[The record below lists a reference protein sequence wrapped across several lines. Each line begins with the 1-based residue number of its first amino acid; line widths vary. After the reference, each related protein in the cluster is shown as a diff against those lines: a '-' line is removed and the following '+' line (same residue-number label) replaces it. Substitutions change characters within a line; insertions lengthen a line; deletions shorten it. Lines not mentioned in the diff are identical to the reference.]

1 MRLGLVLGGGGVRGA
16 AHIGVIQELE
26 EMGLRPAALA
36 GTSSGGLVAAL
47 YAAGADV
54 NELAALARSLTWRSA
69 IGGLF
74 PWRRSR
80 PALMALLDR
89 YLGEARFEALPLRLA
104 ISAFDPL
111 AQATVTFRSGPVLPA
126 VRATIALPGLFA
138 PSRSE
143 DRRILVDGGLTK
155 CLPTDAVQDVDAIV
169 AVDVRPR
176 RPDQPPPRRPKRF
189 WIYQQAYEVLHR
201 TQTELDL
208 QRAHLVLTPE
218 VGDVGTLDFA
228 SIDRCIEAGRKAVQE
243 SREAIAALRDLPKN
257 F

>member
-26 EMGLRPAALA
+26 AMGLRPAALA
-36 GTSSGGLVAAL
+36 GTSSGALVAAL
-47 YAAGADV
+47 YAAGAGVD
-54 NELAALARSLTWRSA
+54 ELAALARRLTWRTA
-69 IGGLF
+69 IGGFF

-89 YLGEARFEALPLRLA
+89 YLRDARFETLPLPLA
-104 ISAFDPL
+104 ILAFDPL

-126 VRATIALPGLFA
+126 VRATIALPGLFS
-138 PSRSE
+138 PCR
-143 DRRILVDGGLTK
+143 DHGRRILVDGGLTH
-155 CLPTDAVQDVDAIV
+155 CLPTDAVQDVDAII

-176 RPDQPPPRRPKRF
+176 RPVPRPPRRPGRF

-208 QRAHLVLTPE
+208 KRAHVVLTPE

-228 SIDRCIEAGRKAVQE
+228 SIDRCIEAGRKAVHAR
-243 SREAIAALRDLPKN
+243 REALAALQNSSQN